1 MENNKETLTDI
12 DRAKELFEY
21 EMTAVLLNLK
31 GEFENVGKDIENE
44 YLEMEV
50 PEPKLE
56 YASPELEA
64 EGVRLECELPGSV
77 ELSGIEPVSVSLE
90 GFEAAGAPVPGEV
103 ALTSIEAVDISAARE
118 AIAGI
123 APSEVGKVS
132 MPSVPA
138 SVTVNVAGALP
149 SAGFVQAK
157 TPSVPKLPEAEKV
170 QGVSVDMPVGEV
182 RAEAFEIPAVDRPE
196 AVITGLEEI
205 PVEAEQSFELP
216 PVQVESI
223 TVGYGPAE
231 TGEFTAPELSAP
243 EVERIEVGAVPPEE
257 ISFKFPEIHLQ
268 KAALPEYPEM
278 PEKPDFSADIEEILA
293 AVRAE
298 G

>member
-56 YASPELEA
+56 YSSPELGA
-64 EGVRLECELPGSV
+64 EGVRLECDIPGSI
-77 ELSGIEPVSVSLE
+77 ELGGIEPVSVSLE
-90 GFEAAGAPVPGEV
+90 DFEAAGVSVPGEV

-138 SVTVNVAGALP
+138 SVTVNVAGEIP
-149 SAGFVQAK
+149 SAELAQSK
-157 TPSVPKLPEAEKV
+157 TPSVPRLPEAEKV
-170 QGVSVDMPVGEV
+170 QGVSVDMPAGEV
-182 RAEAFEIPAVDRPE
+182 RAEAFEIPAVDKPG
-196 AVITGLEEI
+196 AVITGIAEI
-205 PVEAEQSFELP
+205 PAEAEQSFELP

-223 TVGYGPAE
+223 TVGYESVE
-231 TGEFTAPELSAP
+231 TGEFTAPGLTAP
-243 EVERIEVGAVPPEE
+243 EVEMIEVGVVPPEE
-257 ISFKFPEIHLQ
+257 ISFKFPEIHVQ
-268 KAALPEYPEM
+268 KASLPEYPEM
-278 PEKPDFSADIEEILA
+278 PEKPDFSAEIEEILA
-293 AVRAE
+293 AVRA
-298 G
+298 GG